1 MARDSNG
8 VYFLPTGINPVA
20 GGTTISSS
28 WANPTLTDVETAL
41 TDSLDRNGRGTM
53 NAPLPFADGV
63 ITAPGITW
71 GQEPSSG
78 FYRPG
83 AGDMRVSILE
93 NDVFRWT
100 ASIPEVWVNGSWE
113 TIVYNN
119 GPGGLPLGTAAW
131 ETITW
136 DNIGGAWI
144 GSGALIVNDDTGAV
158 SVPGT
163 ISEGGTLLS
172 NKYLGI
178 GATAA
183 DSDLLNGVNA
193 AFYQNST
200 NQNDGTLN
208 KLRLT
213 GSYDIDITG
222 ASATSTTATTAN
234 NANNLNNQAPS
245 YYVDAANLTGRVP
258 DANLSGEYPIAIT
271 GDAGSVD
278 GYSMAVVVALPGDPG
293 GAPGPPDANTIYFVT
308 G

>member
-8 VYFLPTGINPVA
+8 VYTLPPGINPVV

-28 WANPTLTDVETAL
+28 WANPTMTDVATAM

-83 AGDMRVSILE
+83 TGDMRVSILE

-100 ASIPEVWVNGSWE
+100 GTSVPEVWVDGSWE

-119 GPGGLPLGTAAW
+119 GPGGLPVGNTAW

-136 DNIGGAWI
+136 DNVNGAWI

-172 NKYLGI
+172 AKYLGI
-178 GATAA
+178 GASAA
-183 DSDLLNGVNA
+183 NSALFNSQNA
-193 AFYQNST
+193 AFYQNSD
-200 NQNDGTLN
+200 NQNAGTLPSA
-208 KLRLT
+208 RLT

-234 NANNLNNQAPS
+234 NASNLNNQAPS
-245 YYVDAANLTGRVP
+245 YYLDAANLTGRVP
-258 DANLSGEYPIAIT
+258 NANMTGSYDIAIT
-271 GDAGSVD
+271 GDAASVD
-278 GYSMAVVVALPGDPG
+278 GYSMAVVSAVPVTPDP
-293 GAPGPPDANTIYFVT
+293 NTIYFVT